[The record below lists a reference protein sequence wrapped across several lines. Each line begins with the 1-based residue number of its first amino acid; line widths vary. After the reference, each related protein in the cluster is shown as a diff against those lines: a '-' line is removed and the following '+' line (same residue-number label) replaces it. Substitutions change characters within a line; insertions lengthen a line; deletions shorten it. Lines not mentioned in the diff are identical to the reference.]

1 MGEITAVSGAILAD
15 SVYENLVKDEK
26 IPVLGV
32 TYTVKEFYS
41 DPITDLQMALLQS
54 GNNYVVAFRGTYSWA
69 DAGTDFGMFGA
80 SFNSY
85 LADQFIPA
93 RTMLFQWRDDP
104 KYKLSISNTT
114 IVGHSLGGSLA
125 QYFGAKT
132 GFETLTYNAYG
143 VGHET
148 SGGSNITNYV
158 TMHDP
163 VSSLPRS
170 KMIGNT
176 FMLQDEN
183 LYAMGGHGLSNFTS
197 ESNWVRGYSRVN
209 APQDIDVI
217 DGIGSSGLDSAYELA
232 LMAIEGRRFAMING
246 SMDDVILGGEINNV
260 LIGGGG
266 NDTLYGMGGSDVLQ
280 GGKGND
286 TLVGGYSDKDDG
298 VADTLKGGQDFDTY
312 IAGNTDNITDSDG
325 SGAVYLGGEHLD
337 GGDKKVI
344 KHIGVTTTNYT
355 KTFIYCECKTVT
367 KWSDVST
374 DEWTE
379 EAEEFYLD
387 EATGTKYILSGS
399 TLSVISASGTITINN
414 FSNGQLGIHLGET
427 EKIDKSDVTRDVFL
441 EEDFCS
447 PLILDINNNGTSS
460 TRLGNSNVYF
470 DMDGDGFKE
479 RTAWVEQGDGMLV
492 LDRNG
497 NGTIDNGTELFGNF
511 TPLASGNSASD
522 GFEGLLQYDENHDGK
537 IDRNDAAYNQL
548 RVWMD
553 DNQNGITD
561 AGELKTLQEAGVA
574 SVKLNP
580 YQTLLSFFDS
590 NADSVLNA
598 QDDVYNYILIRN
610 DDNGG
615 VTLFIPQTDNETAKK
630 LFDNFK
636 GHEIITT
643 SKGTLLING
652 ISFASL
658 ENIATQYVACNST
671 QYQIKKKAA

>member
-1 MGEITAVSGAILAD
+1 MTVEARSDLWNNGTTRFVDSQGRAII
-15 SVYENLVKDEK
+15 Y
-26 IPVLGV
+26 
-32 TYTVKEFYS
+32 
-41 DPITDLQMALLQS
+41 
-54 GNNYVVAFRGTYSWA
+54 
-69 DAGTDFGMFGA
+69 GTDG
-80 SFNSY
+80 NDPLSY
-85 LADQFIPA
+85 AKIQSLNI
-93 RTMLFQWRDDP
+93 
-104 KYKLSISNTT
+104 LSPMYLN
-114 IVGHSLGGSLA
+114 
-125 QYFGAKT
+125 
-132 GFETLTYNAYG
+132 
-143 VGHET
+143 
-148 SGGSNITNYV
+148 
-158 TMHDP
+158 
-163 VSSLPRS
+163 
-170 KMIGNT
+170 
-176 FMLQDEN
+176 
-183 LYAMGGHGLSNFTS
+183 TS
-197 ESNWVRGYSRVN
+197 ESN
-209 APQDIDVI
+209 
-217 DGIGSSGLDSAYELA
+217 GI
-232 LMAIEGRRFAMING
+232 
-246 SMDDVILGGEINNV
+246 VIL
-260 LIGGGG
+260 
-266 NDTLYGMGGSDVLQ
+266 

-286 TLVGGYSDKDDG
+286 TLTGTDYNDRLFGGNDNDILYGVDGDDYIEGGAGDDLLVGGTGSDGLVGGIGNDTLIGSDGYGNDDG
-298 VADTLKGGQDFDTY
+298 VLDTLNGGDGYDNY
-312 IAGNTDNITDSDG
+312 IAGNHDRIYDNDG

-355 KTFIYCECKTVT
+355 KTYIYCECKNVT
-367 KWSDVST
+367 KWSDVTT
-374 DEWTE
+374 DEWKE
-379 EAEEFYLD
+379 KD
-387 EATGTKYILSGS
+387 EYYIDQATGTKYILSGS
-399 TLSVISASGTITINN
+399 TLSVISSAGTITINN

-671 QYQIKKKAA
+671 QYQIQKKAA